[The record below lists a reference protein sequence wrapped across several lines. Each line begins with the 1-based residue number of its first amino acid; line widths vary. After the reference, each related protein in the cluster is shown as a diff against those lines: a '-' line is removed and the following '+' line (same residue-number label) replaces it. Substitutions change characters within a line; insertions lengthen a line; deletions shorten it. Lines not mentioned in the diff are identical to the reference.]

1 MTIYDIAKEAGVSAS
16 TVSRV
21 MNNKPGIK
29 SETRER
35 VLAVVNKY
43 NFAPDETARGLVRQ
57 ATKTIGLLVA
67 DVRITNYMMGIH
79 TIIRSMAE
87 QGYCCIVLDTGM
99 DASTRAEYVKILSQ
113 RKVEGAILVG
123 EGYHCAEVEEAIR
136 VYLGNVPVVII
147 SGVIDLPDVY
157 SVFCDE
163 RSGMKLCFDYVFEKG
178 YKHPVYIGCGSKFD
192 NEQRLAGM
200 ADSVAK
206 NAPGTDVPLYIS
218 DSPFNCGYNETRTA
232 LEEHPETDIIVYS
245 ADCFAI
251 TGMCMLQELGVKV
264 PEQLG
269 VITAEESAYSVFSH
283 PYMTSLD
290 MRIGWSCE
298 VAGLVMLDI
307 LNGKEVNRLTVLTP
321 QINERETTR
330 NMD

>member
-29 SETRER
+29 EETRER
-35 VLAVVNKY
+35 VMAVVEKY

-57 ATKTIGLLVA
+57 ATKTIGLLIA
-67 DVRITNYMMGIH
+67 DVRITNYMMGVH
-79 TIIRSMAE
+79 AIIKTMAE

-99 DASTRAEYVKILSQ
+99 DGDTRAEYVKILSQ

-123 EGYHCAEVEEAIR
+123 EGYRCAEVEDAIR
-136 VYLGNVPVVII
+136 TYLDNVPVVIV
-147 SGVIDLPDVY
+147 SGVIDLPNVY

-163 RSGMKLCFDYVFEKG
+163 RGGTELCFDFVFEKG
-178 YKHPVYIGCGSKFD
+178 YKHPAYIGCGSKYD

-206 NAPGTDVPLYIS
+206 NAPGMEVPLYIS
-218 DSPFNCGYNETRTA
+218 DSPFNCGYNETRTV

-245 ADCFAI
+245 ADCFAV

-264 PEQLG
+264 PEQIG
-269 VITAEESAYSVFSH
+269 VITAEESAYSTFSH
-283 PYMTSLD
+283 PYMTSMD
-290 MRIGWSCE
+290 MRIWWACE
-298 VAGLVMLDI
+298 VAGRTMLDI
-307 LNGKEVNRLTVLTP
+307 LSGGEAPRQVVLNP
-321 QINERETTR
+321 RINERETTK
-330 NMD
+330 NMN